1 MVLFWGISWNYP
13 SWYHKELVRLQRSL
27 SRRGPTGYLAS
38 DLAKDS
44 NHDDTANQIGQ
55 LLEIMRPY
63 HEKIVLP
70 EWDLHNMSPPL
81 ATFERLWL
89 LFKPGERVY
98 TKVSGELAR
107 FIVTSTRYRTHD
119 DDFRTRNT
127 GKRMMHISIWNY
139 RFVGDKVVRY
149 RSEILIEEFKER
161 REIIVLPI
169 FLSSIYDNLDGGDL
183 RRKLEL
189 RGKKYYNVI
198 KTKFAHMK
206 YHGRTLD
213 SKSIEVDLWSSKS
226 LGQSFVSDVLTQN
239 QVSRRRYY
247 RFNHVYDSLW

>member
-81 ATFERLWL
+81 ATFERL
-89 LFKPGERVY
+89 
-98 TKVSGELAR
+98 
-107 FIVTSTRYRTHD
+107 
-119 DDFRTRNT
+119 
-127 GKRMMHISIWNY
+127 
-139 RFVGDKVVRY
+139 
-149 RSEILIEEFKER
+149 
-161 REIIVLPI
+161 
-169 FLSSIYDNLDGGDL
+169 
-183 RRKLEL
+183 
-189 RGKKYYNVI
+189 
-198 KTKFAHMK
+198 
-206 YHGRTLD
+206 
-213 SKSIEVDLWSSKS
+213 
-226 LGQSFVSDVLTQN
+226 
-239 QVSRRRYY
+239 
-247 RFNHVYDSLW
+247 